1 LSVPS
6 GQGTGTEH
14 RDGAGRPFFLF
25 SLPTY
30 TIGCGP
36 ASSSAPKG
44 ADIMAKI
51 LRNRILLIVIALLA
65 AGGIALSF
73 FWESIAL
80 KPQLARIFP
89 TMSVHSPMPTGD
101 AREAGESGN
110 GQAQEVPPGTTA
122 KKKQQDFQIILK
134 RHLFG
139 KSQDSKKTGTEQ
151 AASVPLTAT
160 SLDLSLLGTITGP
173 PDKRRAVILDKKK
186 KAQELYG
193 QGDTVQGSLIK
204 EILRDKIIL
213 TVNGKDEVLLPEIP
227 RKNPA
232 PGVVKT
238 LPAQQRNAIEAPVE
252 EDNPDTLSAVPN
264 EPEVGDPPM
273 EPENPMEQAESTP
286 EVTGEPMGKNAG
298 NLPPVRR
305 NQDKSSFKKNTQG
318 KP

>member
-110 GQAQEVPPGTTA
+110 GQAQGVTPGTTA

-151 AASVPLTAT
+151 ATTVPLTAT

-227 RKNPA
+227 QKKSQARPQSFR
-232 PGVVKT
+232 
-238 LPAQQRNAIEAPVE
+238 PAQTAAEPTAADI
-252 EDNPDTLSAVPN
+252 PDTSAAESN
-264 EPEVGDPPM
+264 EPEAVEPPM
-273 EPENPMEQAESTP
+273 EPEITMEPLESSP
-286 EVTGEPMGKNAG
+286 EVTGESTGKEAG

>member
-1 LSVPS
+1 
-6 GQGTGTEH
+6 
-14 RDGAGRPFFLF
+14 
-25 SLPTY
+25 
-30 TIGCGP
+30 
-36 ASSSAPKG
+36 
-44 ADIMAKI
+44 MAKI

-73 FWESIAL
+73 FWDSIAL
-80 KPQLARIFP
+80 QPQLARIFP
-89 TMSVHSPMPTGD
+89 TLSAHSPMPTGD
-101 AREAGESGN
+101 VPEAGESVI
-110 GQAQEVPPGTTA
+110 GQAQGVKPGTIA
-122 KKKQQDFQIILK
+122 KKKQQDFQVILK

-139 KSQDSKKTGTEQ
+139 KSQDSKKTGTDQ
-151 AASVPLTAT
+151 AAAVPLTAT
-160 SLDLSLLGTITGP
+160 SLDLSLLGTITGH

-232 PGVVKT
+232 PGAARI
-238 LPAQQRNAIEAPVE
+238 LPPQQRSAMEAPVE
-252 EDNPDTLSAVPN
+252 EDNPDTLSALPN
-264 EPEVGDPPM
+264 EPEAGEPPM
-273 EPENPMEQAESTP
+273 EPENPMEPAESTP

-305 NQDKSSFKKNTQG
+305 NQDKPSFQKNTQG